1 MQYKRIPKHLNS
13 KPQFLWWEVDDIAI
27 FLIFLVI
34 GLITNYLLIALLI
47 GVFATWLKVKSK
59 DTFVKGYFGHMLH
72 WMGLVEKRKMPPGHI
87 RRIIR

>member
-13 KPQFLWWEVDDIAI
+13 KPQFLWWEVDDIAV

-34 GLITNYLLIALLI
+34 GLITNYLLISLVI
-47 GVFATWLKVKSK
+47 GVFATWLKIKSK
-59 DTFVKGYFGHMLH
+59 DTFVKGYFGHMFH
-72 WMGLVEKRKMPPGHI
+72 WLGLMEKKGIPPGHI